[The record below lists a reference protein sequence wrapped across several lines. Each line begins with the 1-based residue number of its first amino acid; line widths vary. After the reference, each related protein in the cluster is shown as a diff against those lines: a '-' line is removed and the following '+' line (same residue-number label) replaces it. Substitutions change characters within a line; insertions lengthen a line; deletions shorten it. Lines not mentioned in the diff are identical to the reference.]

1 MKIRQQLQRLKDY
14 FKIHPRRKIFVLVA
28 IALVL
33 VVALRGCR
41 GNEVDYYLVEQRDA
55 KETVLANGLVVGDGI
70 VDLTMPAPGQVAQIE
85 VQAGDDV
92 SQGDILLV
100 LDPERQEL
108 SVQQQKASYDA
119 AVANRM
125 IVAEGDIV
133 AAAARY
139 DQARAEADYLEE
151 YLKRQTLLFEAGGLS
166 EMNLLAA
173 KRDAQVAAAKAQAAG
188 SDFSSAQNGRLK
200 LAYAQEAQAKAQ
212 YESGL
217 RLLRDMSLEAPFDGR
232 ILKVLVNPGEN
243 VVVGSSVVKMLQ
255 GDRGLHIEL
264 KIDEAEVGKI
274 RVGQTAF
281 FSVAAQPDK
290 VFEASVQEIG
300 ALIDNQSGTY
310 SVSLFYA
317 DAGMDTELLADMTV
331 SAQIILRELQD
342 VVVVPTAW
350 TINEDSQVYVLLY
363 SQGKARRIPIEG
375 RLLGDGYF
383 LVEQG
388 LESGQKIVLPTGVSD
403 GDRVR
408 LKEQVND
415 V

>member
-139 DQARAEADYLEE
+139 DQARAEAAYLEE